1 MRNRIKRKE
10 REYGSLSAAI
20 SSLKAK
26 ELANYILVVGKINM
40 LDCKLFDI
48 CDWQFFLA
56 KFKRLIIKVEVERKM
71 RFCDFKKQLSDY
83 IEKMV
88 YEDYKDELM
97 ILVREAYGIKDD
109 DKLYE
114 VAKIIF
120 KKEKTENEL

>member
-1 MRNRIKRKE
+1 MRNRIKRKD

-26 ELANYILVVGKINM
+26 ELANYILVVGKIN
-40 LDCKLFDI
+40 LLNCKLFDH

-71 RFCDFKKQLSDY
+71 RFYDFKKQLSDY

-88 YEDYKDELM
+88 YEDYKDELL

-109 DKLYE
+109 EELYE
-114 VAKIIF
+114 VAKRIF
-120 KKEKTENEL
+120 KKELD

>member
-1 MRNRIKRKE
+1 MRNRIKRID
-10 REYGSLSAAI
+10 REYGSLAAAI

-26 ELANYILVVGKINM
+26 ELANYILVIGKIN
-40 LDCKLFDI
+40 LFDCKLFDY
-48 CDWQFFLA
+48 CDWQFFLT
-56 KFKRLIIKVEVERKM
+56 KFKKLIIKVEVERKM

-109 DKLYE
+109 
-114 VAKIIF
+114 
-120 KKEKTENEL
+120 KE